1 VAPRPPPL
9 LLLLLLL
16 RTEPGARKAVTAT
29 NANAPAAAGAPGCR
43 PAGRI
48 FWSRITVC
56 LPHRPR
62 PPTAIA
68 LHNLPPFSSLA
79 A

>member
-1 VAPRPPPL
+1 VAPRPPPPL

-43 PAGRI
+43 PAGRPDI
-48 FWSRITVC
+48 LVTDYRMLAT
-56 LPHRPR
+56 PAA
-62 PPTAIA
+62 PTY
-68 LHNLPPFSSLA
+68 SDRLA
-79 A
+79 